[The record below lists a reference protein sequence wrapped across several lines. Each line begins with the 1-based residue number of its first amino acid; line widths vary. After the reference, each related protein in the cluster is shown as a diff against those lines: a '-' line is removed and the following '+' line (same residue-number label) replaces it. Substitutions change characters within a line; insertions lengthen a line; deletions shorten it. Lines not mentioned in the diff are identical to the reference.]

1 MCDGQVEGRTDA
13 HTRLRTRLDRRANT
27 QRVEYSPAAMIFAQ
41 GDPAASVMYVE
52 TGAVRL
58 SILSHAGKRSRG
70 RGA

>member
-1 MCDGQVEGRTDA
+1 
-13 HTRLRTRLDRRANT
+13 LDRRANT